1 MQTQSAEREQRLAS
15 PPLPDKA
22 AIRKGLMEAGIP
34 ESRIEISQ
42 VGCMGYGFDV
52 GPVSLTPL
60 AVVGVKEHA
69 DVEKAVRYAYEHRIP
84 INARGAGSGLPGQ
97 SVGAGIVLDMRSLDR
112 MAILE
117 DHRDGGKIIFA
128 QPGVICTR
136 LNNFLKKESVFLAS
150 YPASTDMATVGGM
163 IANNASGANSC
174 KLGTTQHQ
182 VLDLHVVLSDGTSL
196 WTSEIKS
203 DREPWNR
210 ILELV
215 RKNAAAIVNHYPLVP
230 KNSSGYNVL
239 DILKQLE
246 QNVPVDWT
254 RLFAHSEGT
263 LGIIT
268 EARLRAL
275 PLATQKATCIV
286 YFTDLQDACR
296 AIPAVFSLAP
306 SCFDMAITTN
316 LALIRKT
323 YPNLGIR
330 EDAKLMYLIEFDD
343 VEVKP
348 DPRDP
353 ARRIGK
359 IGIMDRGQAA
369 ALIQGQVEALRKILN
384 GYSSAV
390 GFEVATDPAKQDALW
405 LGRRSALQVLH
416 SYDPR
421 KRPLTMIE
429 CVVIPRDEAK
439 IADFIGYM
447 EKVLGEEQVVAGTHG
462 HAGDCNFHI
471 YLLLNLSEQQDREK
485 LIHVMTKITE
495 KVCAI
500 GGSMS
505 AEHADGRTRGIIL
518 PHVFGLE
525 LFDLFVQIKG
535 LMDPR
540 RILHPGVKI
549 IEDARN
555 KKLDQAIGELVGIEE
570 KDSRLNLARFR
581 DFSHLY
587 SGACSFCSQC
597 ADICPVFDKLSE
609 EFTSRSQAAPAF
621 KRALAMSLDINKN
634 LETLKD
640 DPLFQKIFDLCLL
653 CGQCTFK
660 CATNASMRDIVIKVR
675 ESRRSKAIAPLIDY
689 LMAHRGM
696 YNSVIHLLG
705 ATQGIWSNK
714 LSRKILSAFPQGLLS
729 TRIPYQRYLPKLSRT
744 SVKDRYPE
752 LVDVPASR
760 ADIALF
766 TGCTS
771 DLFEEPLADSF
782 IRIAKRNHW
791 KMSLPSQRCC
801 GEPFSAVGNLAE
813 AHRLARYNIDQ
824 LADYKYV
831 VAFCPSC
838 LYGIKEYAKDFGR
851 MKDKAYE
858 EKSNAL
864 IKKLYEPAQF
874 MMEVIGADH
883 MTKPK
888 KALKRRVT
896 VHLSC
901 HEKLGQKMTA
911 SANQTRAMLK
921 MIPGL
926 EIVEMEGADDCCG
939 LAGPWGLTKHYDL
952 TLKLRQNKIKN
963 IMDARADI
971 VTSWCFG
978 CMLQMRDG
986 LTQAEGTIQVRHPL
1000 QLLSETYD

>member
-1 MQTQSAEREQRLAS
+1 MQTKSAEIEQNRH
-15 PPLPDKA
+15 PVDKE
-22 AIRKGLMEAGIP
+22 AIRKGLREAGIP
-34 ESRIEISQ
+34 ESRIETSQ
-42 VGCMGYGFDV
+42 VACMGYAFDV

-60 AVVGVKEHA
+60 AVVGVREHA
-69 DVEKAVRYAYEHRIP
+69 DVEKAVRYAYEHHIP

-97 SVGAGIVLDMRSLDR
+97 SVGAGIILDMRSLDKMEVR
-112 MAILE
+112 E
-117 DHRDGGKIIFA
+117 DHPDGGKVIFA
-128 QPGVICTR
+128 QAGVICTR
-136 LNNFLKKESVFLAS
+136 LNNFLKKYSVFLAS

-182 VLDLHVVLSDGTSL
+182 VLDLHVVLSDGTGL
-196 WTSEIKS
+196 WTSEIQS

-210 ILELV
+210 ISELI
-215 RKNAAAIVNHYPLVP
+215 RQNAAAIKIHFPQVP
-230 KNSSGYNVL
+230 KNSSGYNVF

-246 QNVPVDWT
+246 QNIPVDWT
-254 RLFAHSEGT
+254 RIFAHSEGT

-275 PLATQKATCIV
+275 PLATQKATCII
-286 YFTDLQDACR
+286 YFTDLQEACS

-343 VEVKP
+343 VDVKA
-348 DPRDP
+348 DPQDP

-359 IGIMDRGQAA
+359 IGIMDKGEAA
-369 ALIQGQVEALRKILN
+369 ALIQKQVEALKKILE
-384 GYSSAV
+384 GYPSAV
-390 GFEVATDPAKQDALW
+390 GFEVATDPAKQDSLW
-405 LGRRSALQVLH
+405 VGRRSALQVLH
-416 SYDPR
+416 NYDPR

-439 IADFIGYM
+439 IADFISYM
-447 EKVLGEEQVVAGTHG
+447 EKVLEEEQVVAGTHG

-485 LIHVMTKITE
+485 LIHVMTKITQ
-495 KVCAI
+495 KVCEI

-505 AEHADGRTRGIIL
+505 AEHADGRTRGVIL

-525 LFDLFVQIKG
+525 LFDLFVQIKE

-540 RILHPGVKI
+540 LILHPGVKI
-549 IEDARN
+549 IKDARD
-555 KKLDQAIGELVGIEE
+555 KKLDRAIEELVGIDE

-581 DFSHLY
+581 DFSHLFG
-587 SGACSFCSQC
+587 GACSFCSQC

-609 EFTSRSQAAPAF
+609 EFTSRSQAAPTF
-621 KRALAMSLDINKN
+621 KRALAMALDVNKDRESLKN
-634 LETLKD
+634 
-640 DPLFQKIFDLCLL
+640 DPLLQKVFDLCLL

-660 CATNASMRDIVIKVR
+660 CATNASMRDIVTKMR
-675 ESRRSKAIAPLIDY
+675 EERRSKWIAPVIDY
-689 LMAHRGM
+689 LMAHPGI
-696 YNSVIHLLG
+696 YNSAIRFLG
-705 ATQGIWSNK
+705 TTQGLWSNK
-714 LSRKILSAFPQGLLS
+714 VSRKMLSVFPQELLP
-729 TRIPYQRYLPKLSRT
+729 TRLPSQRYLPKLSRT

-752 LVDVPASR
+752 LADIPASQ

-766 TGCTS
+766 YGCTS

-782 IRIAKRNHW
+782 IRIAKNNNW
-791 KMSLPSQRCC
+791 KISLPSQRCC
-801 GEPFSAVGNLAE
+801 GEPFSAAGNLAE

-824 LADYKYV
+824 LAGYKYV
-831 VAFCPSC
+831 IAFCPSC
-838 LYGIKEYAKDFGR
+838 LYGIKEYAKDFAR

-858 EKSNAL
+858 EKALAL

-874 MMEVIGADH
+874 MMEVIGMDH
-883 MTKPK
+883 LTKPK
-888 KALKRRVT
+888 KELKRKVT

-911 SANQTRAMLK
+911 SANHTRAMLK

-926 EIVEMEGADDCCG
+926 EIVEMEGANDCCG
-939 LAGPWGLTKHYDL
+939 LAGPWGLGGHYDL

-986 LTQAEGTIQVRHPL
+986 LTQAGDTIQVKHPL
-1000 QLLSETYD
+1000 QLLSEAYDG

>member
-1 MQTQSAEREQRLAS
+1 MQTTSTEIEQKQH
-15 PPLPDKA
+15 PLDKET
-22 AIRKGLMEAGIP
+22 IRKGLMEAGIP
-34 ESRIEISQ
+34 ESRIDISE
-42 VGCMGYGFDV
+42 VGCLGYSFDV
-52 GPVSLTPL
+52 GPVSLTPV
-60 AVVGVKEHA
+60 AVVGVKDHA
-69 DVEKAVRYAYEHRIP
+69 DVEKAVRYAYEHNVP

-97 SVGAGIVLDMRSLDR
+97 SVGAGILLDMRSLDK
-112 MAILE
+112 MEVLA
-117 DHRDGGKIIFA
+117 DHPEGGKIVFA
-128 QPGVICTR
+128 QAGVICTR
-136 LNNFLKKESVFLAS
+136 LNNFLKKQAVFLAS
-150 YPASTDMATVGGM
+150 YPASTDMATIGGM
-163 IANNASGANSC
+163 VANNASGANSC
-174 KLGTTQHQ
+174 KLGTTLNQ
-182 VLDLHVVLSDGTSL
+182 VLDLHVVLSDGAGL
-196 WTSEIKS
+196 WTSEIQS
-203 DREPWNR
+203 EQEPWNK
-210 ILELV
+210 IAELI
-215 RKNAAAIVNHYPLVP
+215 RQNAAAIETHFPRVP
-230 KNSSGYNVL
+230 KNSSGYDVV

-246 QNVPVDWT
+246 ANVPVDWA
-254 RLFAHSEGT
+254 RIFAHSEGT

-268 EARLRAL
+268 EAKFRAL

-286 YFTDLQDACR
+286 YFTDLKEACS
-296 AIPAVFSLAP
+296 AIPTIYNLAP
-306 SCFDMAITTN
+306 ACFDMAITTN

-343 VEVKP
+343 VEVTA

-353 ARRIGK
+353 SNRIGK
-359 IGIMDRGQAA
+359 IGIMDKAQAA
-369 ALIQGQVEALRKILN
+369 ALIQSQVEALKKVLA

-390 GFEVATDPAKQDALW
+390 GFEVATDPAKQDSLW
-405 LGRRSALQVLH
+405 LGRRSALQVLQN
-416 SYDPR
+416 YDPR
-421 KRPLTMIE
+421 KKPLTMIE

-447 EKVLGEEQVVAGTHG
+447 EKVLEEEQVVAGTHG

-471 YLLLNLSEQQDREK
+471 YLLLNLSQQLDREK

-505 AEHADGRTRGIIL
+505 AEHADGRTRGLIL

-525 LFDLFVQIKG
+525 LFDLFVQIKD
-535 LMDPR
+535 LLDPR
-540 RILHPGVKI
+540 LILHPGVKI
-549 IEDARN
+549 IRDARN
-555 KKLDQAIGELVGIEE
+555 KKLDQAVEELVGIEE
-570 KDSRLNLARFR
+570 KDSQLNLARFR
-581 DFSHLY
+581 DFSHLF

-634 LETLKD
+634 FETLKD

-675 ESRRSKAIAPLIDY
+675 ESRRSKVIAPVIHY
-689 LMAHRGM
+689 LMAHPGI
-696 YNSVIHLLG
+696 YNFAIRALG
-705 ATQGIWSNK
+705 ATQGLWSNK
-714 LSRKILSAFPQGLLS
+714 VSRKMLSVFPQELLP
-729 TRIPYQRYLPKLSRT
+729 TRIPYQRYLPKLSKT
-744 SVKDRYPE
+744 SLKERYPE
-752 LVDVPASR
+752 LADIPASQ

-766 TGCTS
+766 YGCTS

-782 IRIAKRNHW
+782 IKIAKTNHW
-791 KMSLPSQRCC
+791 KISLPSQRCC

-831 VAFCPSC
+831 IAFCPSC
-838 LYGIKEYAKDFGR
+838 LYGIKEYAKDFAR
-851 MKDKAYE
+851 MKDKVYE
-858 EKSNAL
+858 EKANAL
-864 IKKLYEPAQF
+864 IRKLYEPAQF
-874 MMEVIGADH
+874 MMEIIGADH
-883 MTKPK
+883 IAKPK
-888 KALKRRVT
+888 KELKKKVT
-896 VHLSC
+896 IHLSC

-911 SANQTRAMLK
+911 SANHTRAMLK
-921 MIPGL
+921 MIPGV
-926 EIVEMEGADDCCG
+926 EIVEMEGAGDCCG
-939 LAGPWGLTKHYDL
+939 LAGPWGLGEHYDL

-986 LTQAEGTIQVRHPL
+986 LAQSDGTSQVKHPL
-1000 QLLSETYD
+1000 ELLSASYD

>member
-1 MQTQSAEREQRLAS
+1 M
-15 PPLPDKA
+15 
-22 AIRKGLMEAGIP
+22 
-34 ESRIEISQ
+34 
-42 VGCMGYGFDV
+42 
-52 GPVSLTPL
+52 
-60 AVVGVKEHA
+60 
-69 DVEKAVRYAYEHRIP
+69 
-84 INARGAGSGLPGQ
+84 
-97 SVGAGIVLDMRSLDR
+97 
-112 MAILE
+112 
-117 DHRDGGKIIFA
+117 
-128 QPGVICTR
+128 
-136 LNNFLKKESVFLAS
+136 
-150 YPASTDMATVGGM
+150 
-163 IANNASGANSC
+163 
-174 KLGTTQHQ
+174 
-182 VLDLHVVLSDGTSL
+182 
-196 WTSEIKS
+196 
-203 DREPWNR
+203 
-210 ILELV
+210 
-215 RKNAAAIVNHYPLVP
+215 
-230 KNSSGYNVL
+230 
-239 DILKQLE
+239 
-246 QNVPVDWT
+246 
-254 RLFAHSEGT
+254 
-263 LGIIT
+263 
-268 EARLRAL
+268 
-275 PLATQKATCIV
+275 
-286 YFTDLQDACR
+286 
-296 AIPAVFSLAP
+296 
-306 SCFDMAITTN
+306 
-316 LALIRKT
+316 
-323 YPNLGIR
+323 
-330 EDAKLMYLIEFDD
+330 
-343 VEVKP
+343 
-348 DPRDP
+348 
-353 ARRIGK
+353 
-359 IGIMDRGQAA
+359 
-369 ALIQGQVEALRKILN
+369 
-384 GYSSAV
+384 
-390 GFEVATDPAKQDALW
+390 ATDPAKQDALW
-405 LGRRSALQVLH
+405 VGRRSALQVLH
-416 SYDPR
+416 NYDPR

-505 AEHADGRTRGIIL
+505 AEHADGRTRGVIL

-525 LFDLFVQIKG
+525 LFDLFVQIKE

-540 RILHPGVKI
+540 HILHPGVKI
-549 IEDARN
+549 IKEARN
-555 KKLDQAIGELVGIEE
+555 KKLDQAVEELVGIEE

-621 KRALAMSLDINKN
+621 KRALAMSLDINKDF
-634 LETLKD
+634 ETLKD

-660 CATNASMRDIVIKVR
+660 CATNASMRDIVIKMR
-675 ESRRSKAIAPLIDY
+675 EARRSKVIAPAIDY
-689 LMAHRGM
+689 LMAHPGM

-705 ATQGIWSNK
+705 ATQGLWSNK
-714 LSRKILSAFPQGLLS
+714 VSRKILSVFPQGLLP

-752 LVDVPASR
+752 LVDIPASQ
-760 ADIALF
+760 ADIAYF
-766 TGCTS
+766 YGCTS

-782 IRIAKRNHW
+782 IRIAKKNSW
-791 KMSLPSQRCC
+791 KISLPSQRCC

-831 VAFCPSC
+831 IAFCPSC
-838 LYGIKEYAKDFGR
+838 LYGIKEYAKDFAR
-851 MKDKAYE
+851 MKDKVYE
-858 EKSNAL
+858 EKANAL

-883 MTKPK
+883 VAKPE
-888 KALKRRVT
+888 KALKRKVT

-911 SANQTRAMLK
+911 SANHTRAMLK

-926 EIVEMEGADDCCG
+926 EIVEMEGANDCCG
-939 LAGPWGLTKHYDL
+939 LAGPWGLGEHYDL

-963 IMDARADI
+963 ITDARADI

-986 LTQAEGTIQVRHPL
+986 LTQAGDTVQVKHPL
-1000 QLLSETYD
+1000 QLLSEAYD